1 MSSPKKLKIISL
13 DVGGQIFKT
22 QIETLTKYPDSALA
36 QMFSNTEIEEQLSK
50 TENGDYFL
58 DLDPRDF
65 EIILK
70 FLRHGKVSSENLSED
85 VLILADYFGLKN
97 AMTSNVVEP
106 SNTQWAIL
114 TSFTLIP
121 FCNFAFKKKVKIN
134 RTSFQR

>member
-1 MSSPKKLKIISL
+1 MSSPRKLNIISL

-36 QMFSNTEIEEQLSK
+36 QMFSNTEIEGQLSK

-58 DLDPRDF
+58 DLDPKDF

-70 FLRHGKVSSENLSED
+70 FLRHGKVSSENLTED

-97 AMTSNVVEP
+97 AMVSNVVKS
-106 SNTQWAIL
+106 SNTQWAIF
-114 TSFTLIP
+114 TSFIIVLSAI
-121 FCNFAFKKKVKIN
+121 FHFLNEF
-134 RTSFQR
+134 